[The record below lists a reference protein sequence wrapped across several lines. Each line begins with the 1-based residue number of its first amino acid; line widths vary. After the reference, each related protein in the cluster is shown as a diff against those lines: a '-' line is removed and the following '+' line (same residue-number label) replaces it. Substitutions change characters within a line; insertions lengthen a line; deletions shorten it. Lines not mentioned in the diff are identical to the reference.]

1 MALPHLPIK
10 KIFFTTAVTGYIH
23 SSWPIFIITVLLPL
37 VLALRLFYLYTNS
50 RFLQHCRET
59 VPCNVLK
66 LIFKFL
72 ILE

>member
-10 KIFFTTAVTGYIH
+10 KIFFTTAVTGYID
-23 SSWPIFIITVLLPL
+23 SEWLTFIINVIFHL
-37 VLALRLFYLYTNS
+37 VLALSLLYLYTNS

-59 VPCNVLK
+59 VPYNVLK